1 MCYNILV
8 KGNKKKLKGGDNMK
22 KKYRVIVDADFG
34 DGWQT
39 ITDDIVC
46 FDSNVSKQY
55 ISDLY
60 WSSDCVDTHDCN
72 VTVIDIDD

>member
-1 MCYNILV
+1 
-8 KGNKKKLKGGDNMK
+8 MK

-60 WSSDCVDTHDCN
+60 WSSDCVDAHDCN

>member
-1 MCYNILV
+1 
-8 KGNKKKLKGGDNMK
+8 MK

-39 ITDDIVC
+39 ITDDIVS
-46 FDSNVSKQY
+46 FDDNISKDY

-60 WSSDCVDTHDCN
+60 WSDCVN
-72 VTVIDIDD
+72 APAQYRR

>member
-1 MCYNILV
+1 
-8 KGNKKKLKGGDNMK
+8 MK

-39 ITDDIVC
+39 ITDDIVF
-46 FDSNVSKQY
+46 FDSSISKDY

-60 WSSDCVDTHDCN
+60 WSDCVNAHDCN
-72 VTVIDIDD
+72 VTVIDIND